1 MYWINNRTLSPFSE
15 FRTLQ
20 REMNRLFEGIDDDVS
35 MSRFPMLNVWS
46 NEDNIIV
53 TAEIP
58 GLSKDDINI
67 NVVNNVLTI
76 SGERKEEELASD
88 TICHRYERGVG
99 KFVRT
104 VQLPFAIESG
114 KVTAK
119 YDKGVL
125 TITLPQHEA
134 SKPKKIEITKS

>member
-1 MYWINNRTLSPFSE
+1 MYWINNRERSPFSE

-35 MSRFPMLNVWS
+35 MSRFPALNVWG
-46 NEDNIIV
+46 NEDNLIV

-67 NVVNNVLTI
+67 NIVNNVLTI
-76 SGERKEEELASD
+76 SGEKKEEELADD
-88 TICHRYERGVG
+88 TVCHRYERGVG

-104 VQLPFAIESG
+104 VQLPFAIETG

-119 YDKGVL
+119 HDKGVL

-134 SKPKKIEITKS
+134 TKPKKIEITAS